1 MNRCLLLVLMLL
13 FTLTLSVSAATDI
26 EELYGEQLEA
36 SGAQQLTQQL
46 PADTQELLDSLD
58 VDLRDPTAFT
68 RLSTDSVLTMITDLL
83 RTRYS
88 VPLQAVVSLMAVV
101 ILSAVCSGFESM
113 AHCLPLRQTYQSVAA
128 LAAAGMLMVPLSAL
142 LQQVWRAIDSVT
154 VFMYSY
160 VPVYAAVMSASGSMT
175 AALSY
180 QTALFTCTQLLVTA
194 IRTVVIP
201 LLNVSLAI
209 GCTGAVTEELRL
221 DAVSALLHK
230 VILWGMGLFST
241 LFTWVLS
248 MQQMAA
254 ASADTLGSRTIKFSL
269 SSFVP
274 VVGGVLSEA
283 YSTVIGCA
291 GLLRSGVGCFG
302 ILSAL
307 LIVLPPLISCIVW
320 NLCLHL
326 GGHTAALFRL
336 APLEKLC
343 KATGGAVRVLLAV
356 LALFA
361 LLMIVSTTVVVFVGR
376 GA

>member
-1 MNRCLLLVLMLL
+1 MRRVVLLAMLLLCVL
-13 FTLTLSVSAATDI
+13 TVTVSAQTDTQQ
-26 EELYGEQLEA
+26 LYEEQLEA
-36 SGAQQLTQQL
+36 SGAEELVQQL
-46 PADTQELLDSLD
+46 PADAQELLDSLG
-58 VDLRDPTAFT
+58 VDLRDPTTFT
-68 RLSTDSVLTMITDLL
+68 ALSADSVLTMVADLL
-83 RTRYS
+83 RSNYS

-101 ILSAVCSGFESM
+101 VLAAVCGGFESA

-128 LAAAGMLMVPLSAL
+128 LASAGMLIVPLLSL

-160 VPVYAAVMSASGSMT
+160 VPVYAAVMTVSGSAT

-180 QTALFTCTQLLVTA
+180 QTALFTCTQLLVSAVRTA
-194 IRTVVIP
+194 VVP
-201 LLNVSLAI
+201 MLNVSLAL
-209 GCTGAVTEELRL
+209 GCTGAVTDELRL

-230 VILWGMGLFST
+230 VILWGIGLFST
-241 LFTWVLS
+241 IFTWVLS

-254 ASADTLGSRTIKFSL
+254 GAADTLGSRTVKFSL

-283 YSTVIGCA
+283 YSTVVGCA
-291 GLLRSGVGCFG
+291 GLLRSGIGCFG
-302 ILSAL
+302 MLAAL
-307 LIVLPPLISCIVW
+307 LIVLPPLVGCVMW

-336 APLEKLC
+336 PALEKLC
-343 KATGGAVRVLLAV
+343 KAMAGAVRVLIAV

-361 LLMIVSTTVVVFVGR
+361 LLMIVSTTVVVFVGK
-376 GA
+376 GT

>member
-1 MNRCLLLVLMLL
+1 MTLVLVL
-13 FTLTLSVSAATDI
+13 FGALTLSVSAATDI
-26 EELYGEQLEA
+26 GRLYAEQLEA
-36 SGAQQLTQQL
+36 SGAEGLVQRL
-46 PADTQELLDSLD
+46 PADAQELLDSLD
-58 VDLRDPTAFT
+58 MDLADPTAFT
-68 RLSTDSVLTMITDLL
+68 HLSTDSVLTMIVDLL
-83 RTRYS
+83 RSQYA
-88 VPLQAVVSLMAVV
+88 VPLTAVVSLTVVV
-101 ILSAVCSGFESM
+101 ILSAVCSGFESA

-128 LAAAGMLMVPLSAL
+128 LAAAGMLMVPLSSL

-154 VFMYSY
+154 VFMAGY
-160 VPVYAAVMSASGSMT
+160 VPIYAAVMTASGSVT

-180 QTALFTCTQLLVTA
+180 QTALFTCTQLLVSAVRTA
-194 IRTVVIP
+194 VIP
-201 LLNVSLAI
+201 ILNVSLAL
-209 GCTGAVTEELRL
+209 GCTGAVTDELRL

-254 ASADTLGSRTIKFSL
+254 ASTDTLGSRTIKFSL

-283 YSTVIGCA
+283 YSTVIGCS
-291 GLLRSGVGCFG
+291 GLLRSGIGCFG
-302 ILSAL
+302 ILSTV
-307 LIVLPPLISCIVW
+307 LIALPPLISCVIW

-343 KATGGAVRVLLAV
+343 KATGGAVRVLIAI

-376 GA
+376 GV